1 MNIVYITDNCVNP
14 TLGGIDRITSVMA
27 ETLHKKY
34 GYTCYSVFA
43 REKNEWPDRD
53 NVFAAIHKWESK
65 EAFIAFILQIGACV
79 IVLQS
84 PCTIAKE
91 VLEAKA
97 LLPHVRLV
105 NVFHG
110 TPGFEAV
117 PLDWS
122 VVRYRLLHNIDRK
135 WTFKQSVIQIGM
147 ALCPRLMTRMLRKK
161 YARPYG
167 VADKMVVLAQGI
179 IDQYQTVA
187 PGEREKF
194 IVIPNI
200 LSFDDVDHLPQM
212 KDNKEVLIVSRLDDW
227 HKRILEAIKIW
238 DLVQRKGGCEEWCLR
253 IVGDGIDRPFYEEY
267 VRKHAIPNIRFEG
280 RQNSLAYYRK
290 ARLFMMT
297 SACEG
302 FPMTLIESQ
311 QCGCVPVVY
320 DTFASLTDVVTDRRN
335 GFVVKEG
342 DQESF
347 AARLMQLMNDEGLRE
362 QMAKNGYQDC
372 QRYTSHKVAEQ
383 WNNLLNELANQK

>member
-1 MNIVYITDNCVNP
+1 MNVVFVTDNCVNP
-14 TLGGIDRITSVMA
+14 TLGGIDRITYVVA
-27 ETLHKKY
+27 EALHKDY

-43 REKNEWPDRD
+43 REKNECPERD
-53 NVFAAIHKWESK
+53 EVFTDIHQWKSK
-65 EAFIAFILQIGACV
+65 NAFLEFVWQIGECV

-200 LSFDDVDHLPQM
+200 LSFDDVDLPQM

-238 DLVQRKGGCEEWCLR
+238 NLVQRKGGCEEWCLR

-267 VRKHAIPNIRFEG
+267 VRKHAIQNIRFEG

-302 FPMTLIESQ
+302 FPMTIMEAQ
-311 QCGCVPVVY
+311 QCGCVPVVF
-320 DTFASLTDVVTDRRN
+320 DTFASLKDVVTDGRN
-335 GFVVKEG
+335 GFIVPEG
-342 DQESF
+342 NIEEYV
-347 AARLMQLMNDEGLRE
+347 ARLTQLMNDESLCKE
-362 QMAKNGYQDC
+362 MAENAIKDC
-372 QRYTSHKVAEQ
+372 QRFAPDKVAEQ
-383 WNNLLNELANQK
+383 WHKLFTELVKEN